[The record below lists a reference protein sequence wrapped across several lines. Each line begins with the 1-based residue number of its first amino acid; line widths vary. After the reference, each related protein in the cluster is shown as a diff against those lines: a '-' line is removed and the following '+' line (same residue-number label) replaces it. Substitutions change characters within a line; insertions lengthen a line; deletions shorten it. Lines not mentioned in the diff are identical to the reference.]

1 MRQSTDARA
10 VSRRGLAGLAAG
22 AALAGAFPHRP
33 ALAQGAPLRVGLMLP
48 FSGTFA
54 ALGENIAA
62 AVEMHLAERGG
73 RMGGRP
79 VQLVRLDDESNPAN
93 AVQNVNRLLGRERA
107 EVLVGTVHSGVVMAL
122 VQAARERGVPLIIPN
137 AGNVAATR
145 ELCSPTVFR
154 SSFSNWQPAYGMG
167 LALGRQGVKRAA
179 WITWDYAA
187 GNEAGEGFRQ
197 GLAAGGGEVVRE
209 LKLPFP
215 ETNFQP
221 LLAQVPGLEV
231 QAVGSFFAGGGA
243 VQFVR
248 EYAAAGLKER
258 VPLCGSGF
266 LTEGTLAAQG
276 AAAEGIRTALHY
288 GDGLDN
294 PKNTAFREGFRQRT
308 NRDADVYAVQGYD
321 AAQLL
326 GVGMDA
332 VRGDLSAEKDWV
344 RAMRGARI
352 DSPRG
357 AFTLSPSHNPV
368 QNIYLREARGGENR
382 VIGIAVEALADPGTG
397 CRMS

>member
-1 MRQSTDARA
+1 MPDEAPTMPT
-10 VSRRGLAGLAAG
+10 RRGLLGGGAA
-22 AALAGAFPHRP
+22 AALAVPSLARP
-33 ALAQGAPLRVGLMLP
+33 ALAQGAPLRIGLMLP

-62 AVEMHLAERGG
+62 AFELHLAERGG

-79 VQLVRLDDESNPAN
+79 VQVIRLDDESNPAN
-93 AVQNVNRLLGRERA
+93 AVQNVNRLVGRDRA
-107 EVLVGTVHSGVVMAL
+107 EALVGTVHSGVVMAL
-122 VQAARERGVPLIIPN
+122 VQASRERGVPLVIPN

-145 ELCSPTVFR
+145 ELCAPTVFR
-154 SSFSNWQPAYGMG
+154 TSFSNWQPAYGMG
-167 LALGRQGVKRAA
+167 LALGKQGVKRAA

-187 GNEAGEGFRQ
+187 GNEAGEGFRE
-197 GLAAGGGEVVRE
+197 GLRAGGGEVLRD
-209 LKLPFP
+209 LKLSFP

-221 LLAQVPGLEV
+221 LLAQVPGLNVE
-231 QAVGSFFAGGGA
+231 AVGSFFAGGGA

-258 VPLCGSGF
+258 VTLCGSGF

-294 PKNTAFREGFRQRT
+294 PKNRAFRAAFKEKTARE
-308 NRDADVYAVQGYD
+308 ADVYAVQGYD

-326 GVGMDA
+326 GLGLDA
-332 VRGDLSAEKDWV
+332 VRGDLGAEKAFV
-344 RAMRGARI
+344 QAMRGARI

-368 QNIYLREARGGENR
+368 QNIYLREAKGGENR
-382 VIGIAVEALADPGTG
+382 VIGVAAEALADPGTG
-397 CRMS
+397 CRMA